1 MENITAIAT
10 VITSVFVIVGS
21 IVFIV
26 ITVKGKN
33 KPNRL
38 F

>member
-1 MENITAIAT
+1 METVIAIASIAT
-10 VITSVFVIVGS
+10 SLFVVVGGVI
-21 IVFIV
+21 FII

>member
-10 VITSVFVIVGS
+10 VITSLFVIVGG

-26 ITVKGKN
+26 ITVKDNN